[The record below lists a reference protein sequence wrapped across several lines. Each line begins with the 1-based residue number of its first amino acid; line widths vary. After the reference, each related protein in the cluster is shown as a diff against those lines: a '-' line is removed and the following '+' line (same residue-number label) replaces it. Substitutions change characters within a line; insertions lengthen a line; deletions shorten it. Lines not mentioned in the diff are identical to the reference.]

1 MNARLD
7 QTTACSLRLHLN
19 SHTVTVPTAFHSVP
33 TGKNVQK
40 PYILIS
46 ISVEREYD
54 PDVLHGVNSDSADY
68 LMG

>member
-19 SHTVTVPTAFHSVP
+19 SQTVPTAFHSVP